1 MHKSRKQ
8 VTQGLP
14 WSRFSNGHNISTLKS
29 NRPWLSLNWSRGRK
43 SSVLYLEKAKFQHH
57 ISIGQA
63 STFLIFLY
71 WAYGRVEWQ
80 KKQPPYQVAKACI
93 SKLEQE
99 EASSFIQTE
108 WQTES
113 SPTAVLATNLGD
125 LESPSQKWV
134 HRKRALQIKCKPPQ
148 EGSTAYDIGSSQE
161 QISHLR
167 QKVQMAKN

>member
-1 MHKSRKQ
+1 MTELELESGKKIQHFVPGKGKIPASYKHRP
-8 VTQGLP
+8 GL
-14 WSRFSNGHNISTLKS
+14 NIS
-29 NRPWLSLNWSRGRK
+29 G
-43 SSVLYLEKAKFQHH
+43 F
-57 ISIGQA
+57 
-63 STFLIFLY
+63 FFF
-71 WAYGRVEWQ
+71 WAYRRVEWQ

-125 LESPSQKWV
+125 SESPSQKWV